1 MRNLPPERAV
11 VAAVPDGR
19 ADSPVKPAE
28 AGSSHTFSLSRV
40 LHYLIGA
47 LLIAGGVAYWALK
60 PPTLNPMADPQAAEA
75 MALVQTHRAEHAP
88 TLRQALTDRAQGM
101 EKRGIGV
108 RLGEWTV
115 EHQQGDIYIVKVF
128 MREQGTKQWFE
139 REYIWQV
146 SLAKKTVTGITLPAI
161 DMMTA
166 DEKGPSLAPPGIPS
180 L

>member
-1 MRNLPPERAV
+1 MR
-11 VAAVPDGR
+11 
-19 ADSPVKPAE
+19 PAE
-28 AGSSHTFSLSRV
+28 VESSRTFSLSRV
-40 LHYLIGA
+40 LHYLIGT
-47 LLIAGGVAYWALK
+47 LLVVGGVAYWALK
-60 PPTLNPMADPQAAEA
+60 PPTLNPMADSQAAEA

-115 EHQQGDIYIVKVF
+115 EHQQGDLYLVKVF
-128 MREQGTKQWFE
+128 IREQGTKQWFE

-146 SLAKKTVTGITLPAI
+146 SLTKKTVTGITLPAI
-161 DMMTA
+161 DVMPTH
-166 DEKGPSLAPPGIPS
+166 EKGPSLAPPSIPS